1 MRFTRSLVPVLVLLL
16 VVAGTSPAGLAQP
29 ADQSLVLEALQVL
42 QTQYVDPVNTTKA
55 LNAAIGGMREQLSAA
70 GIAVDLPGIPRY
82 VTSIQAKWLFVYRF
96 TTAAMTAS
104 RQLTTTLLAYAAIR
118 GMTDALHDS
127 HTGFLPPDQNAERR
141 QRQRGQAGFTGVGI
155 VLLPKDGRF
164 YVWTVIP
171 GGPAEALGVQAFDR
185 ILKINDI
192 ATGGATVVQ
201 VAGMIRGPAGTSVTL
216 TLQRSGLAAPQVV
229 TITRAPIVVPSIFK
243 SEMLDGGVGY
253 IRLYQFVDGTGRDVR
268 SAVTRLAADGM
279 RVLVLDLRG
288 NSGGYLHE
296 LDSVLDALLPLG
308 VPVYTEMLQ
317 GGKVQV
323 VRTTKPPLLQPSKP
337 VIVVVDEVSASAAEL
352 LAAAIKEN
360 HRGVLVGAKTS
371 GAVEAS
377 VLIDLPD
384 GSALSVTTF
393 RLATGQGV
401 RLEGTGVQPDIAAA
415 MTVEDLDAGQDR
427 QLSAAV
433 RLAHNMAAQP
443 NSTPSDAR

>member
-1 MRFTRSLVPVLVLLL
+1 MKFTRALVPALVLLVL
-16 VVAGTSPAGLAQP
+16 ASTSLGGFAQT
-29 ADQSLVLEALQVL
+29 ADHALVLEALQVL
-42 QTQYVDPVNTTKA
+42 QTQYVDPINTIKA
-55 LNAAIGGMREQLSAA
+55 LNTALEGMGTQLSVA
-70 GIAVDLPGIPRY
+70 GVSINLPNIPRY
-82 VTSIQAKWLFVYRF
+82 VTATEAKWLFVHRF
-96 TTAAMTAS
+96 NAAVIAAS
-104 RQLTTTLLAYAAIR
+104 HQLTSTQLAYAAIR

-185 ILKINDI
+185 IMKINDI
-192 ATGGATVVQ
+192 STGGATVAQ
-201 VAGMIRGPAGTSVTL
+201 VASMIRGPAGTSVSL
-216 TLQRSGLAAPQVV
+216 TLQRPGLSAPQVI
-229 TITRAPIVVPSIFK
+229 TITRAPIVVPSIFR
-243 SEMLDGGVGY
+243 SEMMEGGVGY

-268 SAVTRLAADGM
+268 SAVSRLLDDGM

-296 LDSVLDALLPLG
+296 LDSVLDTLLPLG

-317 GGKVQV
+317 GGKLQV
-323 VRTTKPPLLQPSKP
+323 VRTLKPPLLPASKP
-337 VIVVVDEVSASAAEL
+337 VIVLVDEGSASAAEL
-352 LAAAIKEN
+352 LAAAIKES
-360 HRGVLVGAKTS
+360 HRGVLVGTQTS

-377 VLIDLPD
+377 VLVDLSE
-384 GSALSVTTF
+384 GSALSITTF

-401 RLEGTGVQPDIAAA
+401 RLEGKGVQPDVAAA
-415 MTVEDLDAGQDR
+415 MTVEDLDAGLDR

-433 RLAHNMAAQP
+433 RLAHNMVVQP
-443 NSTPSDAR
+443 TSTPSAAR